1 MPTVP
6 PQATLYL
13 LPAAVAWSSAV
24 PDHGTTVTPA
34 FTLGVVFST
43 PITGFT
49 AAAIAA
55 SVTNTVAV
63 TAVTAVNATAYVV
76 AMSVVAGVGT
86 PQSLLLRVPD
96 AAVGVT
102 PISSASAAFT
112 LTYGEL
118 ESIDSPDLLLVIDI
132 GIDIDVM
139 TT

>member
-1 MPTVP
+1 MP

-13 LPAAVAWSSAV
+13 LPAAAWSSAV